1 MVPLCGDYQLAGVSE
16 PYKTAGNFMCI
27 DPWIVN
33 VSNCVRESIN
43 RIKIATIYLMH
54 ISSAIDPDTSIEF
67 IRYMYKSKYRV
78 YKTYARHMG
87 GIHKKSITR

>member
-1 MVPLCGDYQLAGVSE
+1 MVPLCGDYKPAGVSE

-33 VSNCVRESIN
+33 VSNCVRKKIN

-54 ISSAIDPDTSIEF
+54 ISSAIDPDTRLEF
-67 IRYMYKSKYRV
+67 RKYMYKPKYRV
-78 YKTYARHMG
+78 YKTYAGHMC
-87 GIHKKSITR
+87 GIH